1 MLFYKKNR
9 EVKKLLQLSNV
20 SFRYLKRTIL
30 QDVSFSVPIGQ
41 IIGLVGENG
50 SGKSTLLKMMA
61 GLLSPWNGEV
71 LLNGKQVSRQSADAI
86 AFLPDTDLFFE
97 FFTGEQLFHYYASQF
112 SDFSYE
118 KASSVAEYLQV
129 DKETKLKHLS
139 KGNRGRMKMAATLGR
154 QVPYYIMDE
163 PFSGLDPMVRES
175 LIKGLIQ
182 FTDIET
188 QTIVLSTH
196 ELYEVEPILDQIIL
210 LKNGSIVA
218 QEEMETVRDF
228 NHQDAV
234 QWMKSYYKEGVK

>member
-1 MLFYKKNR
+1 MLQ
-9 EVKKLLQLSNV
+9 VSNV
-20 SFRYLKRTIL
+20 SFRYLKKPIL
-30 QDVSFSVPIGQ
+30 QDVSFLFPIGQ

-50 SGKSTLLKMMA
+50 SGKSTLLKTMV
-61 GLLSPWNGEV
+61 GLTTPSSGEV
-71 LLNGKQVSRQSADAI
+71 MLDGKTVTRQSADMI
-86 AFLPDTDLFFE
+86 AYLPDTDLFFD
-97 FFTGEQLFHYYASQF
+97 FYTGEQLFLHYASQF
-112 SDFSYE
+112 KDFSYE
-118 KASSVAEYLQV
+118 KACAVAEYLQV
-129 DKETKLKHLS
+129 DKQTKLKYLS

-210 LKNGSIVA
+210 LQNGAIVA
-218 QEEMETVRDF
+218 QEEMENVRDQ
-228 NHQDAV
+228 NNQDAV
-234 QWMKSYYKEGVK
+234 QWMKSYYKEKVK

>member
-1 MLFYKKNR
+1 MLQ
-9 EVKKLLQLSNV
+9 VSNV
-20 SFRYLKRTIL
+20 SFQYLKKPIL
-30 QDVSFSVPIGQ
+30 QNLSFSFPIGQ

-50 SGKSTLLKMMA
+50 SGKSTLLKMMV
-61 GLLSPWNGEV
+61 GLLSPAGGEV
-71 LLNGKQVSRQSADAI
+71 LLDGKTVTRQSADKI
-86 AFLPDTDLFFE
+86 AYLPDTDLFYE
-97 FFTGEQLFHYYASQF
+97 LFTGEQLFAHYASQF
-112 SDFSYE
+112 TDFSYE
-118 KASSVAEYLQV
+118 KASAVAEYLQV
-129 DKETKLKHLS
+129 EKQTKLKYLS

-210 LKNGSIVA
+210 LQNGSIVA
-218 QEEMETVRDF
+218 QEDMENVRDI
-228 NHQDAV
+228 NNQDAV
-234 QWMKSYYKEGVK
+234 QWMKSYYKERVK

>member
-1 MLFYKKNR
+1 MLQ
-9 EVKKLLQLSNV
+9 VSNV
-20 SFRYLKRTIL
+20 SFQYLKKPIL
-30 QDVSFSVPIGQ
+30 QNVSFSLPIGQ

-50 SGKSTLLKMMA
+50 SGKSTLLKTMV
-61 GLLSPWNGEV
+61 GLLSPTSGEV
-71 LLNGKQVSRQSADAI
+71 LIDGKTVTRKSADMI
-86 AFLPDTDLFFE
+86 AYLPDTDLFYE
-97 FFTGEQLFHYYASQF
+97 YYTGEQLFSYYASQF
-112 SDFSYE
+112 TDFSYE

-129 DKETKLKHLS
+129 EKQTKLKYLS

-210 LKNGSIVA
+210 LQNGAIVA
-218 QEEMETVRDF
+218 QEDMENVRDI
-228 NHQDAV
+228 NNQDAV
-234 QWMKSYYKEGVK
+234 QWMKSYYKERVK